1 MMNRPLLAALS
12 IAAVASLAVESA
24 CAAPPQFNRPNR
36 PTVSPYINLLN
47 NVNQDPAI
55 TYYGQIR
62 PQQEFRAADNA
73 NAAALRSLDRRLT
86 ADEKKMPSGKLSAS
100 GHATSFLNT
109 RGYFGGRR

>member
-1 MMNRPLLAALS
+1 MNRLFLMAMS
-12 IAAVASLAVESA
+12 IAAVTSLAVESA

-47 NVNQDPAI
+47 NINQDPAI

-62 PQQEFRAADNA
+62 PQQEFRAAEAA
-73 NAAALRSLDRRLT
+73 NAAAIRGLDKRLT
-86 ADEKKMPSGKLSAS
+86 TTEKEMPSGKLSAS
-100 GHATSFLNT
+100 GHSTSFLNT